1 MFIGH
6 AAAGFAAKRWA
17 PRASLA
23 WLLAAPWLLD
33 LLWPVF
39 LLLGTE
45 KVTPQASA
53 SPFLSM
59 AFTSYPWSHSL
70 VMALFWSVVAGA
82 AYGRV
87 TRDRAGALVIGA
99 LVASHWLLDLIVHV
113 PDLPLW
119 PGRSPLLGLALWR
132 LPALTMFV
140 EGVLFVGGLA
150 LYVSATRPRDRTGN
164 LALAA
169 LVAALLGLYWAS
181 LSGGP
186 PPSTQAVAWTM
197 LAFGAAIVPWAAWI
211 ERHRRSAT
219 HEDD

>member
-1 MFIGH
+1 MFLGH
-6 AAAGFAAKRWA
+6 AAAGFAARRLA

-39 LLLGTE
+39 LLLGLE
-45 KVTPQASA
+45 KVAPQVSA
-53 SPFLSM
+53 SPFLNLS
-59 AFTSYPWSHSL
+59 FTSYPWSHSL
-70 VMALFWSVVAGA
+70 VMALAWGVVAGA
-82 AYGRV
+82 VYARFA
-87 TRDRAGALVIGA
+87 RDRAGAFVIGA
-99 LVASHWLLDLIVHV
+99 LVVSHWALDLVVHV

-119 PGRSPLLGLALWR
+119 PGPSPLFGLGLWR
-132 LPALTMFV
+132 WPAVTMFV

-150 LYVSATRPRDRTGN
+150 LYVGATRPRDRTGN

-186 PPSTQAVAWTM
+186 PPSTPAIAWTM
-197 LAFGAAIVPWAAWI
+197 LAFGAAVVPWAAWI
-211 ERHRRSAT
+211 ERHRKPPE
-219 HEDD
+219 ED